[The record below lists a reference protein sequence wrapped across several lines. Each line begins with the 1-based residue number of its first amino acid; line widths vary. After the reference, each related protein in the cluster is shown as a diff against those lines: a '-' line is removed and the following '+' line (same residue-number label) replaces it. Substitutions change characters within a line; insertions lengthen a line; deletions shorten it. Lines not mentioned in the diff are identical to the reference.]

1 MRRQCK
7 GEWFVLA
14 LMAIQLLM
22 FAKGHTGYTHQWFQE
37 FAADYKG
44 IFMASVDSAIEEEM
58 AQSQGWKTFRVY
70 APDLPIEGA
79 KTCPAQLTDNR
90 VQCERCLLCNGKK
103 ANIGI
108 HAHGRA
114 AKQVAGLQLT

>member
-1 MRRQCK
+1 MPK
-7 GEWFVLA
+7 A
-14 LMAIQLLM
+14 TPA
-22 FAKGHTGYTHQWFQE
+22 TPTQWFQE

-58 AQSQGWKTFRVY
+58 AQSQGWKTFRVF
-70 APDLPIEGA
+70 APDQAIEGS
-79 KTCPAQLTDNR
+79 KTCPAQLTDNL

-114 AKQVAGLQLT
+114 AKQVADLQPLALRAI